1 MPKIMGPATYMN
13 PHSPGVAG
21 PPPGLTLA
29 PPYLTKEVDMDT
41 SLITEIK
48 KDLKDAV
55 YGTPLVQRLLRP
67 NLRMRNLSVQEV
79 IDIRKRINERLD
91 SMGWRHEKK

>member
-1 MPKIMGPATYMN
+1 
-13 PHSPGVAG
+13 
-21 PPPGLTLA
+21 
-29 PPYLTKEVDMDT
+29 MDT